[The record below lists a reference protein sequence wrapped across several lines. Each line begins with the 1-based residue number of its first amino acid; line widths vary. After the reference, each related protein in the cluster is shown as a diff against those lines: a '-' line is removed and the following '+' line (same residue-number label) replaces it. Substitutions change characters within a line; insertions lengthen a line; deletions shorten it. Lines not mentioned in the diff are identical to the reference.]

1 MELVQRYSFS
11 RL

>member
-1 MELVQRYSFS
+1 MDLVQRYSFS